1 MLARPSQR
9 MRLSSKGMNMTKFY
23 LDVEGGGQVARD
35 DLGIEVDSL
44 SDARKAA
51 EALLANKDRA
61 SAASQYPIES
71 VVVMD
76 ENGDE
81 VLTVRGASQSD

>member
-1 MLARPSQR
+1 MDAPEQE
-9 MRLSSKGMNMTKFY
+9 GMNMTKFY

-35 DLGIEVDSL
+35 DFGIEVENL
-44 SDARKAA
+44 SDARRVA

-76 ENGDE
+76 ENGDQ
-81 VLTVRGASQSD
+81 VLTVRGATQSD